1 MNNELLMKQLI
12 RQLKIMNFW
21 ISVYGALIL
30 VVLVVMG
37 YMIFKVVTFVNDTNR
52 KIDNITTQTKES
64 LDFKSKVCNSDSI
77 GELLT
82 NRTEVCEK

>member
-1 MNNELLMKQLI
+1 MNNELLMRQLI

-30 VVLVVMG
+30 VVLAAMG
-37 YMIFKVVTFVNDTNR
+37 YMVFKVVTFVNDTNK
-52 KIDNITTQTKES
+52 KIDNLTTQTKET

-82 NRTEVCEK
+82 NRTEVCRQ

>member
-1 MNNELLMKQLI
+1 MNNELLMRQLI

-30 VVLVVMG
+30 VVLAVMG
-37 YMIFKVVTFVNDTNR
+37 YMVFKVVTFVNDTNK
-52 KIDNITTQTKES
+52 KIDNLTTQTKET
-64 LDFKSKVCNSDSI
+64 LDFKSRVCNSDSI

-82 NRTEVCEK
+82 NRTEVCRQ